1 MPPQAGLDWQALT
14 QIGDVSHFA
23 LTDWLQVLLYD
34 KLLVKQEKLLE
45 KRNIALE
52 LHYRGKPIHLRID
65 HNLR

>member
-1 MPPQAGLDWQALT
+1 MPTQAGLDWQALT

-45 KRNIALE
+45 CITEASQ
-52 LHYRGKPIHLRID
+52 YI
-65 HNLR
+65 